1 MLEKGVTWCY
11 NVWSKDVEVDH
22 LEMFLL
28 VSEINYSFIYLFFNK
43 MVFDNLAKEPLR
55 SDSMF
60 CNHPSH

>member
-1 MLEKGVTWCY
+1 MRCY

-22 LEMFLL
+22 LEMFSL
-28 VSEINYSFIYLFFNK
+28 VSEINYSFIYQFKK